1 MILLPLS
8 IIMGCVGYIFKC
20 HPPTERNGWYG
31 YRTKKSMAND
41 RNWIKAQKQYGI
53 YSLKYLWVII
63 LFGIIGL
70 MIEIVG
76 IARNNDLIIM
86 AGLGIEL
93 VVMVWYLLSIGKSR
107 ENYKY
112 FPFLKIC
119 ESLDCFIINR
129 IHPTSFHSQLK

>member
-41 RNWIKAQKQYGI
+41 RNWIKAQKQYAI

-76 IARNNDLIIM
+76 IVSNNDLIIM
-86 AGLGIEL
+86 AGLVIEL
-93 VVMVWYLLSIGKSR
+93 VVMVWYL
-107 ENYKY
+107 
-112 FPFLKIC
+112 
-119 ESLDCFIINR
+119 FIIYWKVER
-129 IHPTSFHSQLK
+129 EL